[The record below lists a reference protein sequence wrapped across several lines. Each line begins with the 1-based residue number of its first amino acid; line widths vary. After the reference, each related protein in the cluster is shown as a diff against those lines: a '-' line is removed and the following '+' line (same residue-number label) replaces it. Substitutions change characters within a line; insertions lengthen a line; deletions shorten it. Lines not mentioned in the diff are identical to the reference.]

1 MEYVERLQCLTL
13 RTRCL
18 DEHRQDIP
26 SMANLYIA
34 SLNRRNGTETISIED
49 SGMEL
54 LERHS
59 WPGNNDQLARTLKR
73 LNAMCFDRII
83 KEEDVRELL
92 RQEDE
97 LQRSATSRETPSPSP
112 LEGTLR
118 QMEEVIVRKVLDEEG
133 GNRTRTAKRLG
144 LSRATLWRMLQD

>member
-1 MEYVERLQCLTL
+1 
-13 RTRCL
+13 
-18 DEHRQDIP
+18 
-26 SMANLYIA
+26 MANLYIA
-34 SLNRRNGTETISIED
+34 SLNRRNGTQTISIED

-59 WPGNNDQLARTLKR
+59 WSGNNDQLARTLKR

-83 KEEDVRELL
+83 KEDDVRRLL
-92 RQEDE
+92 GQEDE
-97 LQRSATSRETPSPSP
+97 LQHGQAPQEAASPIP

-118 QMEEVIVRKVLDEEG
+118 QMEEAIVRKVLAEEN

-144 LSRATLWRMLQD
+144 LSRATLWRMLQED

>member
-1 MEYVERLQCLTL
+1 
-13 RTRCL
+13 
-18 DEHRQDIP
+18 
-26 SMANLYIA
+26 MANLYIA

-54 LERHS
+54 LVQHS
-59 WPGNNDQLARTLKR
+59 WSGNNDQLARTLKR

-83 KEEDVRELL
+83 KEDDVRRLL
-92 RQEDE
+92 GQEDE
-97 LQRSATSRETPSPSP
+97 LQHGEGQHEEASPIP

-118 QMEEVIVRKVLDEEG
+118 QMEEAIVRKVLAEEK

-144 LSRATLWRMLQD
+144 LSRATLWRMLQED